1 MNKPNI
7 WNKDSKKLEQ
17 IYEAIR
23 EVDFFVNAKEK
34 FNWDAFAKLH
44 SENFNLASPF
54 PDVEYFLESFERIKS
69 ASPTK
74 HGQEDVYEVVL
85 HNGLKF
91 YLHINFI
98 QPSETK
104 EFIQTK
110 IVNAQIKNQNEALA
124 DYQKHFANT
133 EKNESICMIMFK
145 DEEGR
150 TDFTKKVGMSSKE
163 LFITLKNALLDSMS
177 TKSWNDIKAI
187 GARVN
192 IDEDKRTDFY
202 KFLFRKFFSD
212 RLPNIF
218 EDNET
223 ESDKNLK
230 LVFATK

>member
-1 MNKPNI
+1 MT
-7 WNKDSKKLEQ
+7 KDSKKLEQ

-23 EVDFFVNAKEK
+23 EVDFFVNGKEK
-34 FNWDAFAKLH
+34 FNWEAFAKLH
-44 SENFNLASPF
+44 SENFNLASPW
-54 PDVEYFLESFERIKS
+54 PDVEYFLESFKNIKL

-74 HGQEDVYEVVL
+74 HGQEDIYEIVL
-85 HNGLKF
+85 LNGLKF

-98 QPSETK
+98 QPSNTT
-104 EFIQTK
+104 EFIKTK
-110 IVNAQIKNQNEALA
+110 IINAEVKNQNEALTN
-124 DYQKHFANT
+124 YKKHFKDIK
-133 EKNESICMIMFK
+133 ENELICMIMFK

-150 TDFTKKVGMSSKE
+150 TDLTKKVGMSSKE
-163 LFITLKNALLDSMS
+163 LFVSLRNALLNSVAIYEWD
-177 TKSWNDIKAI
+177 NIKAI
-187 GARVN
+187 GVRVDMN
-192 IDEDKRTDFY
+192 EDKRTDFY